1 MNLERL
7 AALAGTKALDGRG
20 VVLLGVTGAAP
31 RDGHASDTRYGGDH
45 AGDILGNAT
54 VFEAHANVPRKALD
68 MSRTPLKGTLEV
80 GDELALKD
88 RTVLTLE
95 TNLVIMNEADAISH
109 GATRQS

>member
-1 MNLERL
+1 
-7 AALAGTKALDGRG
+7 
-20 VVLLGVTGAAP
+20 
-31 RDGHASDTRYGGDH
+31 
-45 AGDILGNAT
+45 
-54 VFEAHANVPRKALD
+54 
-68 MSRTPLKGTLEV
+68 MSRTPLEGTLEV